1 MRIALAADHAG
12 FDYKQRLARELAQ
25 LGHEVADFGTDSK
38 ESTDYPDHAI
48 PAARAVAAGQADRAI
63 LVCTNGIGMAMT
75 ANRIP
80 GVRAAL
86 VFNERSA
93 AMTRQHHDSNA
104 LCLGAGEFPA
114 DELSKWVRLWLD
126 TPFEGGRHA
135 RRVGKFEAL
144 EKK

>member
-12 FDYKQRLARELAQ
+12 FEYKERLEHEPAQ
-25 LGHEVADFGTDSK
+25 LGHEVADFGTNSK
-38 ESTDYPDHAI
+38 DSTDYPDHAI
-48 PAARAVAAGQADRAI
+48 PAARAVAEGKADRAI
-63 LVCTNGIGMAMT
+63 LICTNGIGMAMT

-86 VFNERSA
+86 VYNERSA

-135 RRVGKFEAL
+135 RRVGKLEAL